1 MLWSCSYNLFS
12 LLSSLLHI
20 SSLISSTVEIHHHDS
35 FSRNENLEEEQQK
48 NTLWKRVLGVNRQM
62 LTSKA

>member
-1 MLWSCSYNLFS
+1 M
-12 LLSSLLHI
+12 
-20 SSLISSTVEIHHHDS
+20 SSTVEIHHHDS

-62 LTSKA
+62 LTSKAWLWETHLWTHIAIVTFDI